1 MAPTSSMPHDRLWC
15 IIIHSTYTKRDS
27 KKYLWIS
34 CIDGRMEWSHAACVC
49 AGPPSNSQ
57 TTMPFA
63 IPVCRCFFF
72 FLLSAMPIF
81 IRFTA
86 ATSFQRSGLRT
97 ANNCRRGQPHQTLQ
111 MNVCILLSFH
121 ILQTEIQLH
130 YIPFLF
136 PYSVSLSCNCARP
149 HSKCK
154 LRVLIDVVGRSK

>member
-1 MAPTSSMPHDRLWC
+1 MVEWNDRMLHVC
-15 IIIHSTYTKRDS
+15 VLGRPVTAKQPCHLP
-27 KKYLWIS
+27 YL
-34 CIDGRMEWSHAACVC
+34 C
-49 AGPPSNSQ
+49 A
-57 TTMPFA
+57 
-63 IPVCRCFFF
+63 VVFFF